1 MIIKYVFIMIIKENR
16 RIPWNRMYNKFE
28 SFQFIDLRE
37 NQAYI
42 YLISISYL
50 LIDSKIL
57 ETDD

>member
-1 MIIKYVFIMIIKENR
+1 
-16 RIPWNRMYNKFE
+16 MYNKFE

-57 ETDD
+57 ETDDQEPRKKK